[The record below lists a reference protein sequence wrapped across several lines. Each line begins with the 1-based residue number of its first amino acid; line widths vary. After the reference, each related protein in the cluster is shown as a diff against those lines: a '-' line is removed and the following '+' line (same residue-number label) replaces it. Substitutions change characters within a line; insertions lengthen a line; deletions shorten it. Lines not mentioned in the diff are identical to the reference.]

1 MIIKDEVSSRKIM
14 IQEKPIQSIQEE
26 PVKFL
31 GKWYN
36 ANLNEKAQIDGIVK
50 RVREDLKKV
59 EKCRLP
65 GRYKAWVV
73 QQMLMPR
80 LMWPLSIFNVPM
92 STIETIQKLITQ
104 ALKRW

>member
-1 MIIKDEVSSRKIM
+1 MIVKGEVSSRKIM
-14 IQEKPIQSIQEE
+14 IQGKPIQSIQDE

-50 RVREDLKKV
+50 GVKEDLKKV

-65 GRYKAWVV
+65 GRYKAWMV
-73 QQMLMPR
+73 QHMLMPR
-80 LMWPLSIFNVPM
+80 FM
-92 STIETIQKLITQ
+92 
-104 ALKRW
+104 